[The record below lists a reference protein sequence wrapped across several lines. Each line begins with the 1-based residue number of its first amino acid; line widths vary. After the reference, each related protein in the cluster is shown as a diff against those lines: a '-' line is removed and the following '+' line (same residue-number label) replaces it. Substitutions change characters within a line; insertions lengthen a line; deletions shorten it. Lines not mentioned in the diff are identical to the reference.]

1 MHIIGDRHYKADPSG
16 SIHFSLGTT
25 SKVGLVVAQL
35 DNGPSGPLPVVTPPD
50 GLHHVI
56 TITVAFTT
64 SADGS
69 ATILINGTTGHDESR
84 IRQLTSIPKR
94 SAIFVVD

>member
-1 MHIIGDRHYKADPSG
+1 MHIIGDRHYRTDPG
-16 SIHFSLGTT
+16 ESIRLSLGAT

-35 DNGPSGPLPVVTPPD
+35 DSGPPGPLPVVTPPD

-56 TITVAFTT
+56 AITVAFTT

-84 IRQLTSIPKR
+84 IRQLASIPK
-94 SAIFVVD
+94 